1 MLIEDLGCFSC
12 PEYDGVKIEFRTSTP
27 DACADVGEA
36 VAAGIPRLYAPSLQI
51 PPSVQPPTPVGT
63 PIVAAPAPP
72 HSTERLSLSAD
83 HSPSTLNAGPF
94 LGRACEDCKEG
105 RDVGD
110 DICKWMCFI
119 SHHQEATTGFA
130 KTLQVLMES
139 ELERR
144 QVRPSKVWLDMTED
158 ASEQGMHDG
167 VRFSNYFVMFMSAK
181 MLAPRP
187 NGGKNWCIQEV
198 QWALQ
203 HRKPII
209 IVFQINPNWGGVA
222 GNFSHFYKKE
232 IERAFPAKLDRD
244 WILKHTYSEYHHRGE
259 FDQAMLRRILRNM
272 PEASESRPQSLRE
285 SSRESRAAPSQGHHS
300 CSGPSSARGVAYG
313 QVRDPVYH
321 TLRAWH
327 QLFHARTRAL
337 SPKIWLVTLFAIRFI
352 RRSPSTLS
360 LPPLKS
366 NGTVRCS
373 QEGALRSCPI
383 WS

>member
-1 MLIEDLGCFSC
+1 
-12 PEYDGVKIEFRTSTP
+12 
-27 DACADVGEA
+27 
-36 VAAGIPRLYAPSLQI
+36 
-51 PPSVQPPTPVGT
+51 
-63 PIVAAPAPP
+63 
-72 HSTERLSLSAD
+72 
-83 HSPSTLNAGPF
+83 
-94 LGRACEDCKEG
+94 
-105 RDVGD
+105 
-110 DICKWMCFI
+110 MCFI

-198 QWALQ
+198 RWALQ

-232 IERAFPAKLDRD
+232 IERAFPAKEDRD

-285 SSRESRAAPSQGHHS
+285 SSRESSAQSAAVSQSHRS
-300 CSGPSSARGVAYG
+300 SSGQSSARGVAQG
-313 QVRDPVYH
+313 QV
-321 TLRAWH
+321 
-327 QLFHARTRAL
+327 
-337 SPKIWLVTLFAIRFI
+337 KG
-352 RRSPSTLS
+352 STLS
-360 LPPLKS
+360 HAARASISRFLLAHE
-366 NGTVRCS
+366 R
-373 QEGALRSCPI
+373 
-383 WS
+383 